1 MWIKEISKPQR
12 TVLQYGPEVKPTAR
26 AAGQA
31 PVLLTGTNK
40 LVRRAGPR
48 GMGKRSVH
56 MWAGLKARKTH
67 TSTSSKLRSGGEG
80 GESKTAIWED
90 QSEYQGCLIH

>member
-1 MWIKEISKPQR
+1 
-12 TVLQYGPEVKPTAR
+12 
-26 AAGQA
+26 
-31 PVLLTGTNK
+31 
-40 LVRRAGPR
+40 
-48 GMGKRSVH
+48 MGKRSVH